1 MKYHEIFIICF
12 LLALSIIYTKNKLS
26 DLHYITST
34 VDNKEYL
41 VRKMDDNIE
50 AANLLAK
57 ISKNMTKLCNYLENK
72 YPDNEGVNRL
82 KERFDPMS
90 IVENEKG
97 NKNTSFTINKGDKI
111 VLCLRSRDDDNE
123 KLHDENTLM
132 FVALHELSH
141 IMTITLHHKQEF
153 WDNFRFVL
161 KNAIDI
167 DIYKYVDYNTNPQ
180 KYCGITITDTPLVKG
195 S

>member
-1 MKYHEIFIICF
+1 MKYHEIFIIGF
-12 LLALSIIYTKNKLS
+12 LLVLSIIYTKNKLS

-34 VDNKEYL
+34 LDNKEYL

-57 ISKNMTKLCNYLENK
+57 ISRNMAKLCNYLETK
-72 YPDNEGVNRL
+72 YSDNEGVMRL

-111 VLCLRSRDDDNE
+111 VLCLRSRDDDTE
-123 KLHDENTLM
+123 QLHDENTLM

-161 KNAIDI
+161 KNAIDV
-167 DIYKYVDYNTNPQ
+167 DIYRYVDYNTSPQ
-180 KYCGITITDTPLVKG
+180 KYCGIMITDTPLVKG